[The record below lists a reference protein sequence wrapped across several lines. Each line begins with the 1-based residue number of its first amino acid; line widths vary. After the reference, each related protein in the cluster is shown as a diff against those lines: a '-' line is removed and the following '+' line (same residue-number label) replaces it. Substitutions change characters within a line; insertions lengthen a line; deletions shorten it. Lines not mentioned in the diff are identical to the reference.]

1 MIKLSTIE
9 KNIGYPEEWPDNSRD
24 YEVTDNLLENIIK
37 ISKIDTEKSIENIIA
52 HKDYWGFSVLDVN
65 AYYNPQDNSINFP
78 AAVLEYELYS
88 KDNSYYE
95 NLGSLDFEKFKE
107 LQKEV
112 IAYYNKYKINGKL
125 TVGENIAD
133 LGGLSCVVEIAKNK
147 GASNEE
153 LKELFEA
160 YAHIWAS
167 KCTDEYLTLTS
178 LDTHAPDKI
187 RVNAVLSAIDQFYEV
202 YNITEEDEMFKP
214 EDERPKIW

>member
-1 MIKLSTIE
+1 ML
-9 KNIGYPEEWPDNSRD
+9 
-24 YEVTDNLLENIIK
+24 
-37 ISKIDTEKSIENIIA
+37 
-52 HKDYWGFSVLDVN
+52 LDV
-65 AYYNPQDNSINFP
+65 
-78 AAVLEYELYS
+78 
-88 KDNSYYE
+88 
-95 NLGSLDFEKFKE
+95 KE